1 MKVQFLTALMC
12 IAMTTPLFSQSADQ
26 EIVLNKPNLER
37 GLPLMETLA
46 IRASAREFSSKNI
59 SKSDLSDLLWAANG
73 VNREDGKR
81 TAPSAMNKQEID
93 VYAFTKQGAYKYD
106 AQNNKLILIAAGDHR
121 KLIEA
126 GQEYVMDAP
135 LSLVLVGDTNKF
147 SNINKEKALS
157 MTTMDSGIVSQNISL
172 FCAAVGLANIP
183 RISMDVAA
191 VSKLLKLQSG
201 QIPLMNNVVGY
212 NK

>member
-1 MKVQFLTALMC
+1 MRVPFLTALIC

-26 EIVLNKPNLER
+26 DIALNKPNLKR

-46 IRASAREFSSKNI
+46 ARESSREFSAKDI

-81 TAPSAMNKQEID
+81 TAPSAVNQQEID

-106 AQNNKLILIAAGDHR
+106 AQNNKLVLIATGDHR
-121 KLIEA
+121 KLIEG
-126 GQEYVMDAP
+126 GQEYVMESP
-135 LSLVLVGDTNKF
+135 LSLVLVGDTNKLTKF
-147 SNINKEKALS
+147 GKEKAIL
-157 MTTMDSGIVSQNISL
+157 MTAMDSGIVSQNISL
-172 FCAAVGLANIP
+172 FCASVGLANIP
-183 RISMDVAA
+183 RISMDVVA
-191 VSKLLKLQSG
+191 VSKLLKLTNG